1 MHPVITDLVL
11 TGLLKGYCNSLMYFC
26 MASRR
31 CGIVVVGWY
40 VGTLGIGICGTEH
53 PNICITITQS
63 QYSLQLVNVALF
75 DLCALLFCI
84 TNSKSS
90 KIEISCAGKFAQNT
104 RYIFSAVRAAA
115 FPSSFLRALPWAGQW
130 HLLSPSPM
138 LHRWDGFEPH
148 GATSSPKSPHPPGS
162 HFCSH
167 RKAPLHPSTLRR
179 LHPPAPRLSP
189 PMSQLW
195 PRASPLLPGS
205 PAEFWHRNVLTDA
218 FKSLHLD

>member
-75 DLCALLFCI
+75 DLCALLFCM

-104 RYIFSAVRAAA
+104 HYIFSAV
-115 FPSSFLRALPWAGQW
+115 
-130 HLLSPSPM
+130 
-138 LHRWDGFEPH
+138 
-148 GATSSPKSPHPPGS
+148 
-162 HFCSH
+162 
-167 RKAPLHPSTLRR
+167 
-179 LHPPAPRLSP
+179 
-189 PMSQLW
+189 
-195 PRASPLLPGS
+195 
-205 PAEFWHRNVLTDA
+205 
-218 FKSLHLD
+218 